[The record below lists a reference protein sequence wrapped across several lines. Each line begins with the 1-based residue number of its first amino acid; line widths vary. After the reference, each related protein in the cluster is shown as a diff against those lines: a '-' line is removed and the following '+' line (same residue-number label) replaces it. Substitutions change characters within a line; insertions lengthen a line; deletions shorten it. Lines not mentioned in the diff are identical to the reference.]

1 MPSRKFHFA
10 LVVLI
15 LTVLLS
21 SSAVFVSAGGKIVLV
36 VDDLGNQW
44 RSGRAVIDS
53 PWVTTVAILPGR
65 PYTEELAH
73 YAFEQGKEI
82 IIHLPMSNQAD
93 FPLGPLGLNR
103 VDGKLTLVQ
112 NLHTALAD
120 VPHAVGLSN
129 HMGSRLTQDREA
141 MAWVMVVLKQVGFYF
156 FDSRTVATTIAH
168 EVAAQYQLPW
178 AMRNIFLDHYQ
189 TDIFIAQQWQLALT
203 RARQGETVR
212 VIGHPYPET
221 LRFLQNLTLNPV
233 DLALLVPLS
242 QTLNYTK
249 VRQRSLRNFPQGI

>member
-1 MPSRKFHFA
+1 MPSSKSRCA
-10 LVVLI
+10 LVSLL

-21 SSAVFVSAGGKIVLV
+21 SSAVFVSARGQIVLV
-36 VDDLGNQW
+36 VDDLGNQR

-53 PWVTTVAILPGR
+53 PWITTVAIMPGR
-65 PYTEELAH
+65 PYTDELAQ

-82 IIHLPMSNQAD
+82 IIHMPMSNQTD

-103 VDGKLTLVQ
+103 SDGRLTLVQ
-112 NLHTALAD
+112 NLNAALAS

-141 MAWVMVVLKQVGFYF
+141 MGWVMAILKQVGFYF
-156 FDSRTVATTIAH
+156 FDSRTVSTTIAH

-189 TDIFIAQQWQLALT
+189 TDTFIAQQWLLALT
-203 RARQGETVR
+203 RARQGETVT
-212 VIGHPYPET
+212 VICHPYPET
-221 LRFLQNLTLNPV
+221 LRFLRGLTLDPE

-242 QTLNYTK
+242 QVLNYA
-249 VRQRSLRNFPQGI
+249 RIEQRSLRNFPQGI